1 VVRRGLGDAGGDVR
15 VGGACGEVVMAG
27 SRGIE
32 EVALSATIAH
42 RKLEMMMTA
51 NFSVKASTVLYP
63 AFSVEQEQERIV
75 GWEGGEEVISGGFR

>member
-1 VVRRGLGDAGGDVR
+1 
-15 VGGACGEVVMAG
+15 MAG

-42 RKLEMMMTA
+42 RKLEMMMMMMMMTA
-51 NFSVKASTVLYP
+51 NFSVKASTGLYP